1 MEEQNTFMDDDWAS
15 LLMDSSTVPLAD
27 IDISAFANLSNDM
40 LDPFRD
46 DTTVPQDGAGA
57 AVDVELGNR
66 PFNEAFPLNTT
77 DALFCD
83 EGGDIR
89 AAGGT
94 MLVDTPPSGRS
105 SPEPLASVDDHGLP
119 YLVQGGS
126 HGADGSSDGDCASG
140 DCRSGDCGSGGCKEG
155 SSQIGSPWHQSS
167 HMSAH
172 PFDAAVAAAAPSCA
186 AIPPSNMNGVSS
198 TGGLYA
204 GILPSSQFP
213 KSTVKQEAGSCPQQY
228 VAAPFAMQSVSVQGV
243 PFPGSDAATCT
254 VVNGGLSPGNAAS
267 GAENAVKECDSGGA
281 EARGSVAGGGSGAAV
296 TAEDAGSE
304 PSEGD
309 AGGEGGEGGEGEGE
323 GEGEGRDPE
332 TEKREARLIR
342 NRESAQLSRQ
352 RKKYYMDELEAQ
364 IRTMSAAV
372 AELNSAVA
380 HLTAE
385 NLKNVSRPESAR
397 KKKGAP
403 GGSGAKAGGGGGE
416 KDRGAKKQKKEGD
429 AHAPALALA
438 MFGFLLILCPFL
450 PPSGELTRGMA
461 PAYPGWQGSVM
472 SWQGNGGGIWGQVT
486 GAWRDGWRWWGGGAQ
501 RSEGRGGVPQGE
513 EWGGGLGGGG
523 SLRPGGRVLLGVGEE
538 EEGGEGRRH
547 AVGGDGLGVWWR
559 GRRNGSMSGSVAQQ
573 QHGRALHSSSLHAS
587 ALHSSSL
594 DASAL
599 NPVWRHR
606 VVTGARVE
614 KHAADRQQQRFPAFA
629 AVSRGQVP
637 NLTAGRASPDKSR
650 EGRAAA
656 ERVRAAGKALVPWRQ
671 WSPVSAL
678 RSQWSPV
685 SALRS
690 QSAGAGRD
698 GRGGSGGSGGS
709 ARHSG
714 SGIGGT
720 YGPRVS
726 GSGSGGSSGSASV
739 GLRAGIGGGG
749 GRVAGALPGAAA
761 VEGSLPWDQQHWQQW
776 LLQHSSGPLFQSH
789 TCTELFRFDSQPT
802 QAAQEGEA
810 QDEAGEATTHAGASS
825 VSSKMNSS
833 GGCVGS
839 SRANSSATDR
849 SRGSGSHIPGSSPL
863 NSATATSGSSS
874 SRLTEKVGKESFPP
888 VPVPVLS
895 RRMFLRRRYLN
906 ELPASK
912 QAIPL
917 PDSNQAIPLLPPT
930 DDTDAVV
937 NQGER
942 HSSTS
947 STRSVDVSS
956 SLKHNAT
963 TEGSPIRSV
972 PAAVPGQPQQSG
984 FRQQG
989 AFTQPEP
996 VVVSILSGFDASSVE
1011 RFFQSGT
1018 RGFAAGF
1025 AGADGGVGSE
1035 RVNAGQMGK
1044 GGAEEEEVRG
1054 GMGGSVVVMVT
1065 SGGKSVAY
1073 ACALGGSKGRS
1084 KDFVDIV
1091 LSKTQR
1097 GTPTVIH
1104 KGSAV
1109 NRIRQFYMRKVKFTQ
1124 QTFHDKL
1131 TTILDDFPRLEEIH
1145 PFYGDLL
1152 NVLYDKDHYKL
1163 ALGQVNV
1170 ARGIIDRITK
1180 EYVRLLKY
1188 GDSLYRCK
1196 QLKRAALGRMCTLM
1210 RKQGPSLA
1218 YLEQVR
1224 QHMSRLPSID
1234 PNPTRA
1240 RSWLCGYPNVRQH
1253 MSRLPSIDPNTRTI
1267 LVCGYPN
1274 VGKSSFVNKVT
1285 RADVEVQPYA
1295 FTTKSLFVGHTDYKY
1310 LRWQVIDTPGILDHP
1325 LEERNTIEMLA
1336 VTALAH
1342 LRAAVLFV
1350 VDASGSCGY
1359 TLEQQAALFN
1369 SIKPLFLNKPLMVV
1383 CNKVD
1388 LQPLETLSEADR
1400 KVLHDMAAEAA
1411 RCGGPGIAPP
1421 LTAEGGEGAME
1432 AVMGD
1437 GDGAGCLLTMS
1448 TMTDV
1453 NVAAVKNAAC
1463 ERLLQMRVEAKMR
1476 SKRVEDVANRIHVA
1490 MPRPRDSKPRPPV
1503 IPQAVLDRQAKGVK
1517 PSEGRKLEKDYQ
1529 EELGG
1534 AGAYVA
1540 DHTRPYLLGDDTWR
1554 HDVVPEIMDGKN
1566 IADFVDA
1573 DILARLE
1580 ELEREE
1586 WEMEQQAEGVG
1597 EGEWGEA
1604 MDDEEDLAPEE
1615 AEALAAIR
1623 WVWLGAGVGLSRFK
1637 RSQSVSS
1644 VPSPPLPPLRSPT
1657 PFPPPLLPNTRLKK
1671 KRLITHRHRQRSVTD
1686 SRPILPRHA
1695 DTGRQ
1700 FTAERM
1706 RQELSSIGLDP
1717 SAALARIKAGK
1728 TGEGGDVSGGGTVA
1742 KGRKRSRSMARDG
1755 MEVDGEEGRG
1765 RRGVSRGREGKREG
1779 REGREEGEE
1788 GMELDEG
1795 NEERLRKRIRHMSRS
1810 RSQSLGRIGGT
1821 ASALAAE
1828 AVPGEGFRDTEQKVG
1843 AIQLARKHAKKR
1855 NVQSRKGEADRTIV
1869 NVRPKHLFA
1878 GKRGIGK
1885 TDRR

>member
-1 MEEQNTFMDDDWAS
+1 
-15 LLMDSSTVPLAD
+15 
-27 IDISAFANLSNDM
+27 M
-40 LDPFRD
+40 LEPFRD
-46 DTTVPQDGAGA
+46 NTTTPQDGAAA

-66 PFNEAFPLNTT
+66 PFSEPFPLNTT

-89 AAGGT
+89 TAGGSV
-94 MLVDTPPSGRS
+94 LIDTPPSGRS
-105 SPEPLASVDDHGLP
+105 SPEPLASVNDHGLP

-126 HGADGSSDGDCASG
+126 HGADGSSDGDCSSASF
-140 DCRSGDCGSGGCKEG
+140 
-155 SSQIGSPWHQSS
+155 QI
-167 HMSAH
+167 
-172 PFDAAVAAAAPSCA
+172 
-186 AIPPSNMNGVSS
+186 
-198 TGGLYA
+198 T
-204 GILPSSQFP
+204 
-213 KSTVKQEAGSCPQQY
+213 TPQ
-228 VAAPFAMQSVSVQGV
+228 
-243 PFPGSDAATCT
+243 DAATCA
-254 VVNGGLSPGNAAS
+254 VANGGLSSGTAS
-267 GAENAVKECDSGGA
+267 AGTENVQKECESGGA
-281 EARGSVAGGGSGAAV
+281 EARGSVAGGGSGAA
-296 TAEDAGSE
+296 AEDAGSE

-309 AGGEGGEGGEGEGE
+309 AGAEGGEGEGE

-385 NLKNVSRPESAR
+385 NVSLRRQLAFFYSSPSAASAAAAAAAAGTGVVAPGSVGALGSGTAASGPARGSGRRRRGGTVAAAVAPPSAVSPGLVPPILGGLAGIGSLGGVGLPLGALGLRGLFPPAPPVPIPKLKNVSRPESAR

-403 GGSGAKAGGGGGE
+403 EGSGAKAGGGLGE

-429 AHAPALALA
+429 ACVVTAGAVVTAPAATDSSPGRPSSPPRAVSSAKAPALALA

-450 PPSGELTRGMA
+450 PPNDGLTRGVA
-461 PAYPGWQGSVM
+461 PAYPGWRSSIM
-472 SWQGNGGGIWGQVT
+472 SWQGS
-486 GAWRDGWRWWGGGAQ
+486 GAGSWEQMSRARRDGWRC
-501 RSEGRGGVPQGE
+501 
-513 EWGGGLGGGG
+513 
-523 SLRPGGRVLLGVGEE
+523 
-538 EEGGEGRRH
+538 
-547 AVGGDGLGVWWR
+547 
-559 GRRNGSMSGSVAQQ
+559 
-573 QHGRALHSSSLHAS
+573 
-587 ALHSSSL
+587 
-594 DASAL
+594 
-599 NPVWRHR
+599 
-606 VVTGARVE
+606 
-614 KHAADRQQQRFPAFA
+614 
-629 AVSRGQVP
+629 
-637 NLTAGRASPDKSR
+637 
-650 EGRAAA
+650 
-656 ERVRAAGKALVPWRQ
+656 
-671 WSPVSAL
+671 
-678 RSQWSPV
+678 
-685 SALRS
+685 
-690 QSAGAGRD
+690 
-698 GRGGSGGSGGS
+698 
-709 ARHSG
+709 
-714 SGIGGT
+714 
-720 YGPRVS
+720 
-726 GSGSGGSSGSASV
+726 
-739 GLRAGIGGGG
+739 GG

-802 QAAQEGEA
+802 QEAQQGEA
-810 QDEAGEATTHAGASS
+810 QDETGESTTHAGASNGS
-825 VSSKMNSS
+825 SSKMNSS
-833 GGCVGS
+833 
-839 SRANSSATDR
+839 
-849 SRGSGSHIPGSSPL
+849 
-863 NSATATSGSSS
+863 
-874 SRLTEKVGKESFPP
+874 
-888 VPVPVLS
+888 VLS

-917 PDSNQAIPLLPPT
+917 PDSNQAIPLLPPSRDSASSGT
-930 DDTDAVV
+930 TPD
-937 NQGER
+937 GLSIGGSSSGG
-942 HSSTS
+942 SSTS
-947 STRSVDVSS
+947 SVDMNSS
-956 SLKHNAT
+956 SEHNAT

-972 PAAVPGQPQQSG
+972 PVAVPGQQQSG
-984 FRQQG
+984 FGQQS

-996 VVVSILSGFDASSVE
+996 VVVSILSGFDASSMGS
-1011 RFFQSGT
+1011 FFQSGT
-1018 RGFAAGF
+1018 REFAAGF
-1025 AGADGGVGSE
+1025 AGAGGAGGSG
-1035 RVNAGQMGK
+1035 RVKSGQMGK
-1044 GGAEEEEVRG
+1044 GGEEEEVSG
-1054 GMGGSVVVMVT
+1054 GMAGSVVVMVT

-1084 KDFVDIV
+1084 K
-1091 LSKTQR
+1091 R

-1170 ARGIIDRITK
+1170 ARGIIDRIAK

-1218 YLEQVR
+1218 YLEQ
-1224 QHMSRLPSID
+1224 
-1234 PNPTRA
+1234 
-1240 RSWLCGYPNVRQH
+1240 VRQH

-1369 SIKPLFLNKPLMVV
+1369 SIKPLFLNKPLLVV

-1400 KVLHDMAAEAA
+1400 KIIQDMAAKAA
-1411 RCGGPGIAPP
+1411 RCGGPGVAPP
-1421 LTAEGGEGAME
+1421 AAAEGGEGGME

-1437 GDGAGCLLTMS
+1437 GDGTGCLLTMS

-1490 MPRPRDSKPRPPV
+1490 MPRPRDNKPRPPV
-1503 IPQAVLDRQAKGVK
+1503 IPQAVLDRQAKGIK

-1529 EELGG
+1529 EEMGG

-1573 DILARLE
+1573 DILAKLE

-1604 MDDEEDLAPEE
+1604 MDDEEEDLAPEE
-1615 AEALAAIR
+1615 AEALAAI
-1623 WVWLGAGVGLSRFK
+1623 
-1637 RSQSVSS
+1637 
-1644 VPSPPLPPLRSPT
+1644 
-1657 PFPPPLLPNTRLKK
+1657 
-1671 KRLITHRHRQRSVTD
+1671 
-1686 SRPILPRHA
+1686 
-1695 DTGRQ
+1695 
-1700 FTAERM
+1700 
-1706 RQELSSIGLDP
+1706 
-1717 SAALARIKAGK
+1717 
-1728 TGEGGDVSGGGTVA
+1728 
-1742 KGRKRSRSMARDG
+1742 
-1755 MEVDGEEGRG
+1755 
-1765 RRGVSRGREGKREG
+1765 
-1779 REGREEGEE
+1779 
-1788 GMELDEG
+1788 
-1795 NEERLRKRIRHMSRS
+1795 
-1810 RSQSLGRIGGT
+1810 
-1821 ASALAAE
+1821 
-1828 AVPGEGFRDTEQKVG
+1828 
-1843 AIQLARKHAKKR
+1843 
-1855 NVQSRKGEADRTIV
+1855 
-1869 NVRPKHLFA
+1869 
-1878 GKRGIGK
+1878 
-1885 TDRR
+1885 

>member
-1 MEEQNTFMDDDWAS
+1 M
-15 LLMDSSTVPLAD
+15 
-27 IDISAFANLSNDM
+27 
-40 LDPFRD
+40 
-46 DTTVPQDGAGA
+46 
-57 AVDVELGNR
+57 
-66 PFNEAFPLNTT
+66 
-77 DALFCD
+77 
-83 EGGDIR
+83 
-89 AAGGT
+89 
-94 MLVDTPPSGRS
+94 
-105 SPEPLASVDDHGLP
+105 
-119 YLVQGGS
+119 VQYNFK
-126 HGADGSSDGDCASG
+126 
-140 DCRSGDCGSGGCKEG
+140 R
-155 SSQIGSPWHQSS
+155 I
-167 HMSAH
+167 
-172 PFDAAVAAAAPSCA
+172 
-186 AIPPSNMNGVSS
+186 
-198 TGGLYA
+198 
-204 GILPSSQFP
+204 
-213 KSTVKQEAGSCPQQY
+213 
-228 VAAPFAMQSVSVQGV
+228 
-243 PFPGSDAATCT
+243 T
-254 VVNGGLSPGNAAS
+254 VVP
-267 GAENAVKECDSGGA
+267 
-281 EARGSVAGGGSGAAV
+281 
-296 TAEDAGSE
+296 TA
-304 PSEGD
+304 
-309 AGGEGGEGGEGEGE
+309 
-323 GEGEGRDPE
+323 
-332 TEKREARLIR
+332 
-342 NRESAQLSRQ
+342 
-352 RKKYYMDELEAQ
+352 
-364 IRTMSAAV
+364 
-372 AELNSAVA
+372 
-380 HLTAE
+380 
-385 NLKNVSRPESAR
+385 
-397 KKKGAP
+397 
-403 GGSGAKAGGGGGE
+403 
-416 KDRGAKKQKKEGD
+416 
-429 AHAPALALA
+429 
-438 MFGFLLILCPFL
+438 
-450 PPSGELTRGMA
+450 
-461 PAYPGWQGSVM
+461 
-472 SWQGNGGGIWGQVT
+472 
-486 GAWRDGWRWWGGGAQ
+486 
-501 RSEGRGGVPQGE
+501 
-513 EWGGGLGGGG
+513 
-523 SLRPGGRVLLGVGEE
+523 
-538 EEGGEGRRH
+538 
-547 AVGGDGLGVWWR
+547 
-559 GRRNGSMSGSVAQQ
+559 
-573 QHGRALHSSSLHAS
+573 
-587 ALHSSSL
+587 
-594 DASAL
+594 
-599 NPVWRHR
+599 
-606 VVTGARVE
+606 
-614 KHAADRQQQRFPAFA
+614 
-629 AVSRGQVP
+629 
-637 NLTAGRASPDKSR
+637 
-650 EGRAAA
+650 
-656 ERVRAAGKALVPWRQ
+656 
-671 WSPVSAL
+671 
-678 RSQWSPV
+678 
-685 SALRS
+685 
-690 QSAGAGRD
+690 
-698 GRGGSGGSGGS
+698 
-709 ARHSG
+709 
-714 SGIGGT
+714 
-720 YGPRVS
+720 
-726 GSGSGGSSGSASV
+726 
-739 GLRAGIGGGG
+739 
-749 GRVAGALPGAAA
+749 
-761 VEGSLPWDQQHWQQW
+761 
-776 LLQHSSGPLFQSH
+776 
-789 TCTELFRFDSQPT
+789 
-802 QAAQEGEA
+802 
-810 QDEAGEATTHAGASS
+810 
-825 VSSKMNSS
+825 
-833 GGCVGS
+833 
-839 SRANSSATDR
+839 
-849 SRGSGSHIPGSSPL
+849 
-863 NSATATSGSSS
+863 
-874 SRLTEKVGKESFPP
+874 
-888 VPVPVLS
+888 
-895 RRMFLRRRYLN
+895 
-906 ELPASK
+906 
-912 QAIPL
+912 
-917 PDSNQAIPLLPPT
+917 
-930 DDTDAVV
+930 
-937 NQGER
+937 
-942 HSSTS
+942 
-947 STRSVDVSS
+947 
-956 SLKHNAT
+956 
-963 TEGSPIRSV
+963 
-972 PAAVPGQPQQSG
+972 
-984 FRQQG
+984 
-989 AFTQPEP
+989 
-996 VVVSILSGFDASSVE
+996 
-1011 RFFQSGT
+1011 
-1018 RGFAAGF
+1018 
-1025 AGADGGVGSE
+1025 
-1035 RVNAGQMGK
+1035 
-1044 GGAEEEEVRG
+1044 
-1054 GMGGSVVVMVT
+1054 
-1065 SGGKSVAY
+1065 
-1073 ACALGGSKGRS
+1073 

-1234 PNPTRA
+1234 PN
-1240 RSWLCGYPNVRQH
+1240 
-1253 MSRLPSIDPNTRTI
+1253 TRTI

-1400 KVLHDMAAEAA
+1400 KILQEMAAEAA

-1604 MDDEEDLAPEE
+1604 MDDEEEDLAPEE
-1615 AEALAAIR
+1615 AEALAAI
-1623 WVWLGAGVGLSRFK
+1623 
-1637 RSQSVSS
+1637 
-1644 VPSPPLPPLRSPT
+1644 
-1657 PFPPPLLPNTRLKK
+1657 RLKK

-1843 AIQLARKHAKKR
+1843 AIQLARKHSKKR
-1855 NVQSRKGEADRTIV
+1855 NVQSKKGEADRTIV